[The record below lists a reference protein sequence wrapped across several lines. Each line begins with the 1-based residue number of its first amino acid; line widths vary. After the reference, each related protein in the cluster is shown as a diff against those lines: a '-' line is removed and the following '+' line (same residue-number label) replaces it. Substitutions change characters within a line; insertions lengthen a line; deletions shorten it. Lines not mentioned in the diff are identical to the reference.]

1 MPSGLFGW
9 PVPISLPGSVSLL
22 LHCEKIMARNLI
34 WSQGQLPGVT
44 SASKCEI
51 RMLRRWALFHSGNS
65 CPRPSATRTPFG
77 LPGHGIGAAQTRSP
91 GFWFIQ
97 AHPELN
103 QRLYD
108 TSRDQTIH
116 CGLYASIPSPR
127 DATSSGVWWIYGIT
141 TGGRQ
146 GIHWVLVLPLAV
158 RAQLWLTSSSSS
170 GSGGAGSREM

>member
-103 QRLYD
+103 QRPYTVDYMHL
-108 TSRDQTIH
+108 SH
-116 CGLYASIPSPR
+116 LPGML
-127 DATSSGVWWIYGIT
+127 
-141 TGGRQ
+141 
-146 GIHWVLVLPLAV
+146 LPLGCGGFMESPPEV
-158 RAQLWLTSSSSS
+158 DRGFTGCWFYRWQS
-170 GSGGAGSREM
+170 GLNSG